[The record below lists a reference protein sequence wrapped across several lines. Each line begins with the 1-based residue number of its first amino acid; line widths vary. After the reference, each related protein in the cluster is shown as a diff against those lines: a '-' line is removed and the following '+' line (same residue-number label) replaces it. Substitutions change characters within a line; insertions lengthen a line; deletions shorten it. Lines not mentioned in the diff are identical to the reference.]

1 MKLGT
6 QQYVEKG
13 HDGVSPT
20 VELLSISTEENL
32 IWDFSSWLLQRYPL
46 SGIKIF
52 MHPEHQVNISHRH
65 FCPENDFLDF
75 ALARTRYFDFFSYIY
90 MSQESGKAPL
100 LPERVCTYLKKFAYS
115 NSEVQHKLLVIVD
128 QKLHELL
135 IQKTCPFFV
144 PVSSLSTVS

>member
-20 VELLSISTEENL
+20 VELLSISSEENL

-65 FCPENDFLDF
+65 FCLENIVWDF
-75 ALARTRYFDFFSYIY
+75 ALTRTRYLEIVYIY
-90 MSQESGKAPL
+90 VTGVWQGSFTSRTCLYISQK
-100 LPERVCTYLKKFAYS
+100 VC
-115 NSEVQHKLLVIVD
+115 
-128 QKLHELL
+128 
-135 IQKTCPFFV
+135 IQQF
-144 PVSSLSTVS
+144 